1 MDYVLYASFTTPTN
15 SIGGSA
21 VCAFRLSDIADAFNG
36 KFKEQKDMS
45 ANWLPVPEH
54 KVCRDFY
61 KITLYN
67 LPVNMMLY

>member
-1 MDYVLYASFTTPTN
+1 MDYVLYASFTTPPN

-54 KVCRDFY
+54 KVCPEF
-61 KITLYN
+61 L
-67 LPVNMMLY
+67 